1 MGGRV
6 LLRAVGVAVKKS
18 ICGFFIQKYEKYEK
32 SVGAQK
38 ATPPPSL
45 PIGDF
50 QKLCRP
56 LFQANYRTMSESVK
70 TSVKEQQRPPPS
82 AHPGDSRDQTIFAE
96 IGFDVA
102 VGPELET
109 EFYNF
114 DALNVPKDRPARDMQ
129 DTFWLKQ
136 KVRAAALA
144 CVPRDLGDARMLE
157 QHKDDLA
164 KVAPLRLIAP
174 GKVFR
179 NEATDVTHEAQFF
192 QLDGVM
198 VDKQVSLADLKN
210 TLTYFFKRLL
220 GEDVELRFRPSFFPF
235 VEPGVE
241 IDIRWK
247 DKWLEVMGAGLLHPN
262 VLTAAGIDPQ
272 QWSGFAF
279 GGGIDR
285 LVMLRY
291 GIDDIRALYTAD
303 LRLVNQF

>member
-1 MGGRV
+1 MNKGH
-6 LLRAVGVAVKKS
+6 LH
-18 ICGFFIQKYEKYEK
+18 
-32 SVGAQK
+32 
-38 ATPPPSL
+38 
-45 PIGDF
+45 
-50 QKLCRP
+50 P
-56 LFQANYRTMSESVK
+56 LTQVIREM
-70 TSVKEQQRPPPS
+70 
-82 AHPGDSRDQTIFAE
+82 QTIFAE

-102 VGPELET
+102 TGPELET

-114 DALNVPKDRPARDMQ
+114 DALNVPKNHPARDMQ
-129 DTFWLKQ
+129 DTFWIKQ
-136 KVRAAALA
+136 KATKDENLLLRTHATSVTL
-144 CVPRDLGDARMLE
+144 RMLE

-198 VDKQVSLADLKN
+198 VDRKVSMADLKN
-210 TLTYFFKRLL
+210 TLTFFFKRLL
-220 GEDVELRFRPSFFPF
+220 GDDVELRFRPSFFPF

-262 VLTAAGIDPQ
+262 VLAAAGIDPQ

>member
-1 MGGRV
+1 MNKGH
-6 LLRAVGVAVKKS
+6 LH
-18 ICGFFIQKYEKYEK
+18 
-32 SVGAQK
+32 
-38 ATPPPSL
+38 
-45 PIGDF
+45 
-50 QKLCRP
+50 P
-56 LFQANYRTMSESVK
+56 LTQVIREI
-70 TSVKEQQRPPPS
+70 
-82 AHPGDSRDQTIFAE
+82 QTIFAE

-114 DALNVPKDRPARDMQ
+114 DALNVPKNHPARDMQ
-129 DTFWLKQ
+129 DTFWIKQ
-136 KVRAAALA
+136 KAAKDENLLLRTHATSVTL
-144 CVPRDLGDARMLE
+144 RMLE

-198 VDKQVSLADLKN
+198 VDRKVSMADLKN
-210 TLTYFFKRLL
+210 TLTFFFKRLL
-220 GEDVELRFRPSFFPF
+220 GNDVELRFRPSFFPF

-262 VLTAAGIDPQ
+262 VLAAAGIDPQ

>member
-1 MGGRV
+1 MNKGH
-6 LLRAVGVAVKKS
+6 LH
-18 ICGFFIQKYEKYEK
+18 
-32 SVGAQK
+32 
-38 ATPPPSL
+38 
-45 PIGDF
+45 
-50 QKLCRP
+50 P
-56 LFQANYRTMSESVK
+56 LTQVIREM
-70 TSVKEQQRPPPS
+70 
-82 AHPGDSRDQTIFAE
+82 QTIFAE

-102 VGPELET
+102 TGPELET

-114 DALNVPKDRPARDMQ
+114 DALNVPKNHPARDMQ
-129 DTFWLKQ
+129 DTFWIKQ
-136 KVRAAALA
+136 KAAKDENLLLRTHATSVTL
-144 CVPRDLGDARMLE
+144 RMLE

-198 VDKQVSLADLKN
+198 VDRKVSMADLKN
-210 TLTYFFKRLL
+210 TLTFFFKRLL
-220 GEDVELRFRPSFFPF
+220 GDDVELRFRPSFFPF

-262 VLTAAGIDPQ
+262 VLAAAGIDPQ

-291 GIDDIRALYTAD
+291 GIDDIRSLYTAD

>member
-1 MGGRV
+1 MPEN
-6 LLRAVGVAVKKS
+6 LAAPKK
-18 ICGFFIQKYEKYEK
+18 GH
-32 SVGAQK
+32 
-38 ATPPPSL
+38 L
-45 PIGDF
+45 H
-50 QKLCRP
+50 P
-56 LFQANYRTMSESVK
+56 LTQVIREI
-70 TSVKEQQRPPPS
+70 
-82 AHPGDSRDQTIFAE
+82 QTIFAE

-114 DALNVPKDRPARDMQ
+114 DALNVPKDHPARDMQ

-136 KVRAAALA
+136 KSAGGERLLLRTHATSVTL
-144 CVPRDLGDARMLE
+144 RMLE
-157 QHKDDLA
+157 QHKSDLA

-179 NEATDVTHEAQFF
+179 NEATDMTHEAQFF
-192 QLDGVM
+192 QIDGVM
-198 VDKQVSLADLKN
+198 VDRQVSLANLKN

-220 GEDVELRFRPSFFPF
+220 GDDVELRFRPSFFPF

-241 IDIRWK
+241 IDIFWK
-247 DKWLEVMGAGLLHPN
+247 GKWLEVMGAGLLHPN

-272 QWSGFAF
+272 HWSGFAF

-291 GIDDIRALYTAD
+291 GIDDIRTLYTAD